1 MKLHTYPDYNTM
13 SKAAADLVV
22 TLVSQKPDA
31 LICFPSGESPT
42 GLLSYLVQ
50 YASLGLVDFSQTNFV
65 GLDEW
70 VGLDRTNDGSCTYFL
85 EKHFFTPLNIS
96 TNKVK
101 FFNAVADDLD
111 AECHAMNKHI
121 DKLGG
126 LDMMVVGVG
135 LNGHIGLN
143 EPGADFHSYAHHS
156 PLAPITIEVAQ
167 KYFTTDTVLTEG
179 ITLGLRHLAEAAVP
193 VLIASG
199 SKKAP
204 IIAQALNGYVTN
216 EVPASI
222 FKTLQNAQV
231 FLDEAA
237 AAQLSLTV

>member
-1 MKLHTYPDYNTM
+1 MKIHTYPDYNTM
-13 SKAAADLVV
+13 SKAVADLVV
-22 TLVSQKPDA
+22 TVVNQKPDA
-31 LICFPSGESPT
+31 LICFASGDSPT
-42 GLLSYLVQ
+42 GMLSYLVQ
-50 YASLGLVDFSQTNFV
+50 YASYGGVDFSHTNFV

-70 VGLDRTNDGSCTYFL
+70 VGLDKTNDGSCTYFL

-96 TNKVK
+96 PKKVR

-111 AECHAMNKHI
+111 AECQAMNKHI

-126 LDMMVVGVG
+126 LDLMIVGVG

-167 KYFTTDTVLTEG
+167 KYFTTDTAVLTEG

-193 VLIASG
+193 VLIAGG

-204 IIAQALNGYVTN
+204 IIAQALQGYVTDD
-216 EVPASI
+216 VPASI
-222 FKTLQNAQV
+222 FKTLPNAQV
-231 FLDEAA
+231 FLDDAA
-237 AAQLSLTV
+237 ASQLN

>member
-13 SKAAADLVV
+13 SKAVADLVV
-22 TLVSQKPDA
+22 TLVNQKPNA
-31 LICFPSGESPT
+31 LICFPSGDSPT

-50 YASLGLVDFSQTNFV
+50 YANHGLVNFSQTNFV

-96 TNKVK
+96 ANKKK

-111 AECHAMNKHI
+111 AECQAMNKHI

-156 PLAPITIEVAQ
+156 ALAPITIEVAQ
-167 KYFTTDTVLTEG
+167 KYFTKDTVLTEG
-179 ITLGLRHLAEAAVP
+179 ITLGLRHLTEASVP

-204 IIAQALNGYVTN
+204 IIAQALQGCVTSDI
-216 EVPASI
+216 PASI
-222 FKTLQNAQV
+222 FKTLQYAQV
-231 FLDEAA
+231 FLDESAA
-237 AAQLSLTV
+237 AELSLTV